1 MFGDVVPYMEMD
13 HLRWCFNKIFTQNVT
28 SKDLSCPNC
37 LSAISEGYKDKIS
50 TWGGDV
56 DLLKCLNGFLKKEVK
71 VLFREISLWY
81 CSNLSNKVKHC
92 LHVCNTRH
100 YCIVLLPSHC
110 FTQHYLRF
118 SPCHS
123 IFTQN
128 TAGAR
133 QLAACS
139 YCWWLP
145 KLVPWPLP
153 PSTPPPP
160 PLTSPHWPHSLS
172 PVSYCPV
179 PTPGRGGS
187 FLCTHCSWP
196 QQPHCNQEL
205 YEYEWPFL
213 STSNLKNAKHCAVSC
228 LKHWDWFNAMNV
240 KQ

>member
-1 MFGDVVPYMEMD
+1 MNITPRCWHVGNTYLFVSHNLAKSSKQWAADYNYNTRHYCIQTCNRCLVMLYHTWRMEMD

-133 QLAACS
+133 QLAAWS
-139 YCWWLP
+139 YCW
-145 KLVPWPLP
+145 
-153 PSTPPPP
+153 
-160 PLTSPHWPHSLS
+160 
-172 PVSYCPV
+172 
-179 PTPGRGGS
+179 
-187 FLCTHCSWP
+187 
-196 QQPHCNQEL
+196 
-205 YEYEWPFL
+205 
-213 STSNLKNAKHCAVSC
+213 
-228 LKHWDWFNAMNV
+228 
-240 KQ
+240 